1 MGYGRRIL
9 NDDTYKLNFEVG
21 AGASQQKKFVD
32 EDTGETED
40 ENNGT
45 FTLGGDFNWNISET
59 ATFEQILSSM
69 TTSDNTS
76 WESITRLKV
85 NVINNIALAVGYTIQ
100 GNTDVDA
107 GRDRTDRYTAITL
120 DYSW

>member
-1 MGYGRRIL
+1 
-9 NDDTYKLNFEVG
+9 VG
-21 AGASQQKKFVD
+21 AGASQQKKFID
-32 EDTGETED
+32 EGTGD

-45 FTLGGDFNWNISET
+45 FTLGADFNWNISET

-85 NVINNIALAVGYTIQ
+85 NAVNNIALTVGYTIQ

-120 DYSW
+120 DCT